1 MPGNPRCWSET
12 PGGVTGVSCSSRFE
26 TPPSGGRIPIKPERV
41 GVQFNWFSSVML
53 GARQKEPERQAALSG
68 GRAKV
73 MSKVDEL
80 KTEIERLSRE
90 EVTELV
96 RWLSEK
102 DWERWDKEIEADSEA
117 GRLDFLT
124 REALDEIAK
133 GTRTDL

>member
-1 MPGNPRCWSET
+1 
-12 PGGVTGVSCSSRFE
+12 
-26 TPPSGGRIPIKPERV
+26 
-41 GVQFNWFSSVML
+41 
-53 GARQKEPERQAALSG
+53 
-68 GRAKV
+68 

-80 KTEIERLSRE
+80 KTEIERLPRE
-90 EVTELV
+90 EFTELV

-133 GTRTDL
+133 GTRKDL